1 MEISALLCHIFLAV
15 ALLTLRNEAE
25 FSSSLILS
33 ELCLEYKKSPGDY
46 LNFYF
51 LGCLGKSEMI

>member
-33 ELCLEYKKSPGDY
+33 ELFLEYKKSPGNY
-46 LNFYF
+46 LLTFIF
-51 LGCLGKSEMI
+51 WSVWAKVK